1 MSPVL
6 KSCVRGPL
14 LRAGLA
20 RPGPPAPGPAPLARG
35 PPFGRATGPDAPG
48 CRCGSW
54 GGPAIGPV
62 GYPGLP
68 RMACPGIPGP
78 AEADGPGTCTRG
90 TGADGW
96 SGYSAGGGAFHCG
109 QGALSVLGGQS
120 ATACIAGAASPV

>member
-20 RPGPPAPGPAPLARG
+20 RPGPPAPGPASLAR
-35 PPFGRATGPDAPG
+35 
-48 CRCGSW
+48 
-54 GGPAIGPV
+54 GPAIGPV